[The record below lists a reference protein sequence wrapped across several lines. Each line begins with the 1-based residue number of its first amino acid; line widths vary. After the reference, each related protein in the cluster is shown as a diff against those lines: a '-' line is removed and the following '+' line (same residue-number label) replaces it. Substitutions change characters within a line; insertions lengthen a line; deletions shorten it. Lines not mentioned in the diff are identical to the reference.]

1 MFYLSKIA
9 AIFFKPL
16 IWILI
21 LLFFIW
27 RVKNAK
33 KKKYLIGVWIVFTLF
48 LTNIFIVNKFVERY
62 EIPFHPIAKGKIY
75 DCAIVL
81 GGASAY
87 DSFSQRLQFNE
98 SAERITEPVL
108 LYKNKKVRKLLF
120 TGGSASVFPP
130 YEKEAKYVRKFW
142 IEMGIDTNDI
152 IIETESR
159 NTAENAKFVKKI
171 LDQHPQFKKI
181 LLITSALHLPRS
193 KHVFMQ
199 NGIQC
204 DSYPVDF
211 IVRRYDKQI
220 KIKDY
225 IIPNSKALILWE
237 NLIHEWIGLLLAKI

>member
-1 MFYLSKIA
+1 MFYISKIA

-16 IWILI
+16 LWILI
-21 LLFFIW
+21 LLFFVW

-62 EIPFHPIAKGKIY
+62 ETPFHPIAKGKIY

-98 SAERITEPVL
+98 SSERITEPVI
-108 LYKNKKVRKLLF
+108 LYKNKIVKKLLF

-130 YEKEAKYVRKFW
+130 YEKEAKFVRKFW
-142 IEMGIDTNDI
+142 IEMGIASNDI

-171 LDQHPQFKKI
+171 IDQHIEFKNI
-181 LLITSALHLPRS
+181 LLITSALHMPRS
-193 KHVFMQ
+193 MYIFNQ
-199 NGIQC
+199 NALQF

-220 KIKDY
+220 KITDY
-225 IIPNSKALILWE
+225 ILPNSRALILWE
-237 NLIHEWIGLLLAKI
+237 NLIHEWIGLLLEKI